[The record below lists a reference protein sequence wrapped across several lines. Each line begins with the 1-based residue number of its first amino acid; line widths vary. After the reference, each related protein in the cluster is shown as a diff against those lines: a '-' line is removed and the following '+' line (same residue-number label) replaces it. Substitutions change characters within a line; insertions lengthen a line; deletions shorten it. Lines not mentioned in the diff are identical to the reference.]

1 MKKIAILTLAVTVS
15 LVSCQ
20 NDNKQVK
27 ETETIKVEEKDD
39 NEKIE
44 KVFRRFQD
52 LYSELLEIKGKPDF
66 KNFGFGAGGPYNK
79 WLLEVQEF
87 KNNPDSDLLL
97 KKGVL
102 IGELEQL
109 GLAYASSKGQET
121 EVTIFFNKIFSNVIS
136 PELTEKVETESGNVN
151 YEKIK
156 SEYMLFGKWRITNS
170 IVKLNY
176 PYEIFNKGTEYIGVI
191 SEGEY
196 KTEILEKKGDK
207 YFIKE
212 NKSGEYYLIDTKMKM
227 SLFDKDGELESM
239 GYKAVQE

>member
-1 MKKIAILTLAVTVS
+1 MKKTAIMTLAVTMS
-15 LVSCQ
+15 LMSCQ

-44 KVFRRFQD
+44 KVFGRFKD
-52 LYSELLEIKGKPDF
+52 LYNELLEIKGKPDF
-66 KNFGFGAGGPYNK
+66 KKFGFGAGGPHNK
-79 WLLEVQEF
+79 WLLEVQDF

-109 GLAYASSKGQET
+109 GLAYASSMGKET
-121 EVTIFFNKIFSNVIS
+121 EVTKNFNKIFSNLIS
-136 PELTEKVETESGNVN
+136 PELTEKVETESGNAN

-156 SEYMLFGKWRITNS
+156 SEYKLFGKWRITNS
-170 IVKLNY
+170 IAKLNY
-176 PYEIFNKGTEYIGVI
+176 PYEIYNKGNEYIGVI

-196 KTEILEKKGDK
+196 KTEMLEKKGDK
-207 YFIKE
+207 YFVKG
-212 NKSGEYYLIDTKMKM
+212 NKSGEYCLIDTKMKM
-227 SLFDKDGELESM
+227 LLFDKDGELESM
-239 GYKAVQE
+239 GYKAVRE